1 MPQRITPALVILL
14 NLFPCYFCFTPSF
27 ISSNKVNKVSHICFR
42 SQQIHSY
49 RWTQC
54 NPSSTYYYHAVAGR
68 SSLHMV
74 LTRRSILSTA
84 FSLSIPTLGLPGKVV
99 SVEDIVLDSTEEQ
112 GWAPITKSSLGQ
124 SIRYS
129 AVRGAR
135 TFDKVDELWARFS
148 DSLRD
153 EKKCDPV
160 TNRRLFDNGF
170 RRDGT
175 RVGDPVLGALCDPVE
190 MRLIRDN
197 ISSFILA
204 SSLETFTNIA
214 HSNVKTDDLE
224 QAIQKITNLVRPSFE
239 RSQKGV
245 VSNEEDA
252 KKRQSLVLA
261 LYVQMRA
268 FSEQVELAPSLNS
281 KERKRLAQTFELTWG
296 EKLVKEL
303 APRAD
308 RNDFKSPL
316 PPFQL
321 PESYY
326 PYNTGKLLDALGVVS
341 VGLQSLQNSGII
353 GFWEI
358 LIPPDDNGDVVTIAV
373 DNDTTLPVQILL
385 QEQRKIFRGSLVT
398 AIVASAMEKS
408 QIRCNIDTFFI
419 DPSTTNQEKY
429 NPTQLLLNLSALSGT
444 KD

>member
-1 MPQRITPALVILL
+1 
-14 NLFPCYFCFTPSF
+14 
-27 ISSNKVNKVSHICFR
+27 
-42 SQQIHSY
+42 
-49 RWTQC
+49 
-54 NPSSTYYYHAVAGR
+54 
-68 SSLHMV
+68 MV

-204 SSLETFTNIA
+204 SSLDTFTNIA